1 MRVNSDDWEIGEMSG
16 KNRTW
21 VEIDLD
27 AVGQNIREIKKH
39 LRPNVRLMG
48 IVKADAYGHGVAEVA
63 ETILE
68 NGADCLGVA
77 LVDEAEELRKAG
89 FDTPILLLGNSFEDD
104 IESIVD
110 LDIMPT
116 VSDVVFAEK
125 LSAVASSRQKE
136 VKVHIKIDTGMSRIG
151 FLVDS
156 QKNLG
161 KTCED
166 ILTVSKLPGI
176 KIDGIFTHFA
186 TADEENAEY
195 TIMQY
200 ERFMNCINRLEQQ
213 GVKIPVKHACNSAAL
228 VKFPHMQLDMV
239 RAGIIVY
246 GMYPSREFD
255 RQSIRLVP
263 AMTFKSRIS
272 HIKKVDSG
280 TAFSYGGTYTSDKPM
295 VVATVPVG
303 YADGYSRNLS
313 NNAEML
319 VGGEKVSQIGRICM
333 DQCMIDVTKVNNI
346 NVGDEVTLFGGE
358 GDQSVTVDDIAERL
372 GTINYEVTCA
382 VGRRVPRIYI
392 KNGKIVKKLN
402 YVCGQND

>member
-1 MRVNSDDWEIGEMSG
+1 MRE

-27 AVGQNIREIKKH
+27 AVKQNVREIKKH
-39 LRPNVRLMG
+39 LRTNVRLMG

-89 FDTPILLLGNSFEDD
+89 FDTSILLLGNSFEED
-104 IESIVD
+104 IESIIE

-116 VSDVVFAEK
+116 ISDVVFAEK
-125 LSAVASSRQKE
+125 LSAVASRWKKE

-151 FLVDS
+151 FLVDN
-156 QKNLG
+156 QENLE
-161 KTCED
+161 KTCID
-166 ILTVSKLPGI
+166 ILTISKLPGI

-186 TADEENAEY
+186 KADEENEDY
-195 TIMQY
+195 TLMQY
-200 ERFMNCINRLEQQ
+200 ERFMNCIKRLEEQ
-213 GVKIPVKHACNSAAL
+213 GVKIPLKHACNSAAL
-228 VKFPHMQLDMV
+228 VKFPQMQLNMV

-246 GMYPSREFD
+246 GMYPSRDFD
-255 RQSIRLVP
+255 RKSIQLVP
-263 AMTFKSRIS
+263 AMSFKSRIS

-280 TAFSYGGTYTSDKPM
+280 TAFSYGGTYTSDKPLI
-295 VVATVPVG
+295 VATVPVG
-303 YADGYSRNLS
+303 YADGYSRSLS
-313 NNAEML
+313 NNTEMA

-346 NVGDEVTLFGGE
+346 NVGDEVTLFGGV
-358 GDQSVTVDDIAERL
+358 GNRNITVDDIAERL
-372 GTINYEVTCA
+372 DTINYEVTCA

>member
-1 MRVNSDDWEIGEMSG
+1 MSG

-27 AVGQNIREIKKH
+27 TLGQNIREIKKH
-39 LRPNVRLMG
+39 LKPHVRLMG
-48 IVKADAYGHGVAEVA
+48 IVKANAYGHGAVEVA
-63 ETILE
+63 ETLLE

-89 FDTPILLLGNSFEDD
+89 FRVPILLLGNSFEDD
-104 IESIVD
+104 IETIIES
-110 LDIMPT
+110 DIMPA
-116 VSDVVFAEK
+116 VSDVAFAEK
-125 LSAVASSRQKE
+125 LAVAASKRRKE
-136 VKVHIKIDTGMSRIG
+136 VKVHIKIDTGMSRVG
-151 FLVDS
+151 FLADN
-156 QKNLG
+156 QENLEN
-161 KTCED
+161 TCRD
-166 ILTVSKLPGI
+166 IVKISRFPGI
-176 KIDGIFTHFA
+176 RIDGMFTHFA
-186 TADEENAEY
+186 TADAECEDY
-195 TIMQY
+195 TVMQY
-200 ERFMNCINRLEQQ
+200 NRFVNCVEKLKEK
-213 GVKIPVKHACNSAAL
+213 GVNIPVKHACNSAAL
-228 VKFPHMQLDMV
+228 VKFPHMQFDMV

-246 GMYPSREFD
+246 GMYPSKEFD

-272 HIKKVDSG
+272 HIKTVEAG
-280 TAFSYGGTYTSDKPM
+280 TSFSYGGTYISDKSLT
-295 VVATVPVG
+295 VATVPVG

-319 VGGEKVSQIGRICM
+319 IGEEKVSQIGRICM

-358 GDQSVTVDDIAERL
+358 GDQKVTVDDIAERL

-392 KNGKIVKKLN
+392 KNGKIVKKAN
-402 YVCGQND
+402 YICG

>member
-1 MRVNSDDWEIGEMSG
+1 MRDKS
-16 KNRTW
+16 RTW

-27 AVGQNIREIKKH
+27 AVGQNVREIKKH
-39 LRPNVRLMG
+39 LRPNVYLMG
-48 IVKADAYGHGVAEVA
+48 IVKANAYGHGAVEIAQTV
-63 ETILE
+63 LE

-77 LVDEAEELRKAG
+77 LVDEAEELRRAG
-89 FDTPILLLGNSFEDD
+89 FRVPILLLGNSFEED
-104 IESIVD
+104 IETIID
-110 LDIMPT
+110 LDIMPA

-125 LSAVASSRQKE
+125 LSATAVRMGKTAN
-136 VKVHIKIDTGMSRIG
+136 VHIKIDTGMSRIG

-156 QKNLG
+156 QENLEN
-161 KTCED
+161 TCHD
-166 ILTVSKLPGI
+166 IAEISRLPGI

-186 TADEENAEY
+186 TADAENEEY
-195 TIMQY
+195 TVMQY
-200 ERFMNCINRLEQQ
+200 NRFVNCIEKLKEK
-213 GVKIPVKHACNSAAL
+213 GIEIPVKHACNSAAL

-239 RAGIIVY
+239 RAGIIIY
-246 GMYPSREFD
+246 GMYPSKEFD

-272 HIKKVDSG
+272 HIKRVDSG
-280 TAFSYGGTYTSDKPM
+280 TTFSYGGTYTADRPLT
-295 VVATVPVG
+295 VATVPVG

-319 VGGEKVSQIGRICM
+319 IDGEKVSQIGRICM

-358 GDQSVTVDDIAERL
+358 GDRNVTVDDIAEKL

-392 KNGKIVKKLN
+392 KNGKSVKKVN
-402 YVCGQND
+402 YICG